1 MTRQQILRYAKRV
14 LLSLRGLV
22 RLLPILCCKD
32 NTIFYTSTLFFKKII
47 SMQQNPYFC
56 VMKENNVT

>member
-32 NTIFYTSTLFFKKII
+32 TINFYIYNHFLKNFYYLCLNKQINI
-47 SMQQNPYFC
+47 SP
-56 VMKENNVT
+56 